1 MSKTNCTDIPRAT
14 GLIIVEVRNSNPNG
28 DPERDG
34 APRRRRGDIGEISPV
49 SVKRKMRDLVGNKKG
64 PIWLYLKG
72 KFSLDDARFDI
83 LEERDRKREEI
94 KKMIIEDDTKPLEE
108 KRFVKRYWDG
118 RVFGNTFL
126 EGAEGETEE
135 GISEEKTTKKADKG
149 KSTKAE
155 EAIALKRNVKTGVL
169 HFGLGLSVAPVAL
182 RTDFTLTNK
191 PGVQEGK
198 TAGMAPGA
206 FKFVE
211 HGIYAIPFFVNP
223 TPASKTGCEKKDV
236 DVALELIP
244 YVYSHNLSLV
254 RTQVEV
260 LHAWYMEHTNQKGSC
275 NDFDLIDALM
285 PKKNVDVNKPSLSR
299 SEYNIPNPIVNP
311 DILKD
316 FKAEILVF
324 CDSKWIKQ
332 NTKVEENSECKITIR
347 DLMDLMRQ

>member
-1 MSKTNCTDIPRAT
+1 MSNTNSTDIPRAT

-49 SVKRKMRDLVGNKKG
+49 SVKRKMRDLVGNKNG

-72 KFSLDDARFDI
+72 NFTLDERRFDI
-83 LEERDRKREEI
+83 LEERDRDRPTI
-94 KKMIIEDDTKPLEE
+94 KKMIIDDKDKPIEDKE
-108 KRFVKRYWDG
+108 FVKRYWDG

-126 EGAEGETEE
+126 EEAKGESEASVPEGTTAKKET
-135 GISEEKTTKKADKG
+135 KG
-149 KSTKAE
+149 KSKETT
-155 EAIALKRNVKTGVL
+155 EAAALKKNVKTGVI
-169 HFGLGLSVAPVAL
+169 HFGLGLSVAPVTI
-182 RTDFTLTNK
+182 RTDFTFTNK
-191 PGVQEGK
+191 SGVQEGK

-223 TPASKTGCEKKDV
+223 TPASKTGCKKEDV
-236 DVALELIP
+236 NVALELIP
-244 YVYSHNLSLV
+244 YVYSHNPSLV

-260 LHAWYMEHTNQKGSC
+260 LHAWYMEHTNQKGSF
-275 NDFDLIDALM
+275 NDFDLLDALM
-285 PKKNVDVNKPSLSR
+285 PKKKEAKDKPSSER
-299 SEYNIPNPIVNP
+299 SEYNIPNPKENP

-316 FKAEILVF
+316 FKG
-324 CDSKWIKQ
+324 
-332 NTKVEENSECKITIR
+332 KITNIR